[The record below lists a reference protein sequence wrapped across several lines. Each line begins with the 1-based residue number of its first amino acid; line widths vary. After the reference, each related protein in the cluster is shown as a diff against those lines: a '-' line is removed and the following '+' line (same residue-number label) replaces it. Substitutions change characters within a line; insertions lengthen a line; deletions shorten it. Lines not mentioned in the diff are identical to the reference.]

1 MKQIFLRFCAVFVLV
16 FGLFSVSLV
25 AHATTPTLSVSATGS
40 GDSVTVSVYGDPNAS
55 VTLYQQN
62 QGYNY
67 NTQTQYLG
75 TTNSSGYLSTTVN
88 TNNYGITSGSSVYVV
103 VNNQTSSSVVWPY
116 NYNNYNNYNYG
127 NYYGS
132 LSLSQTNVSVNVGQS
147 VNVTI
152 NGGSAPYTMYPTGT
166 NIFQA
171 VIGGNNLQIVGLSNG
186 SGSVNV
192 CSSGG
197 TGSGCVVLSVTVNSS
212 YYGGTNYYNP
222 PVYNNQAITF
232 SQNNPSLYIGQSM
245 TISVSGGNISG
256 YYYGGNYYV
265 GHNSNSSVLSAN
277 MSGSTLTLQGL
288 ANGNTAVVVCT
299 SSTNCSALNITVGS
313 TGYVN
318 PNNNFG
324 NWISCAGEN
333 QYCSFSGTRNVQY
346 GANGVYVY
354 RTFTNGVNCS
364 NAVFGDP
371 IFGVAK
377 RCSISGY

>member
-16 FGLFSVSLV
+16 FGLFSASLV
-25 AHATTPTLSVSATGS
+25 AQAMTPTLSVSATGS
-40 GDSVTVSVYGDPNAS
+40 GDSVTVTVYGDPNAS

-88 TNNYGITSGSSVYVV
+88 TNNYGITSGSSVYVM
-103 VNNQTSSSVVWPY
+103 VNNQISSSVVWPY
-116 NYNNYNNYNYG
+116 SYNNYNNYNYG
-127 NYYGS
+127 GYYYGS

-147 VNVTI
+147 VDVTI
-152 NGGSAPYTMYPTGT
+152 SGGNAPYTMYTTGV

-171 VIGGNNLQIVGLSNG
+171 VISGNKLQVVGLSNG
-186 SGSVNV
+186 SGSINV

-197 TGSGCVVLSVTVNSS
+197 TGSGCVVLSVTVNSTN
-212 YYGGTNYYNP
+212 YYGGTNYYAP
-222 PVYNNQAITF
+222 PVYNNNPTITF
-232 SQNNPSLYIGQSM
+232 SQNNPTLSIGQSM
-245 TISVSGGNISG
+245 TISVSGGNVSG

-277 MSGSTLTLQGL
+277 MNGSTLTLQGL
-288 ANGNTAVVVCT
+288 ANGNTAVVVCA

-324 NWISCAGEN
+324 NWIS
-333 QYCSFSGTRNVQY
+333 
-346 GANGVYVY
+346 
-354 RTFTNGVNCS
+354 
-364 NAVFGDP
+364 
-371 IFGVAK
+371 
-377 RCSISGY
+377 

>member
-1 MKQIFLRFCAVFVLV
+1 MKQIFLRFCVGFVLV
-16 FGLFSVSLV
+16 LGLFLVSQSAL
-25 AHATTPTLSVSATGS
+25 AMTPTLSVSATGS
-40 GDSVTVSVYGDPNAS
+40 SDSVTVTVYGDPNAS

-67 NTQTQYLG
+67 NTQTQYPG

-88 TNNYGITSGSSVYVV
+88 TNNYGITSGSSVYVM
-103 VNNQTSSSVVWPY
+103 VNNQISSSVVWPY
-116 NYNNYNNYNYG
+116 NSYSNYNYG
-127 NYYGS
+127 NCYGS

-147 VNVTI
+147 VDVTI
-152 NGGSAPYTMYPTGT
+152 NGGNAPYTMYPVGA

-171 VIGGNNLQIVGLSNG
+171 VIGGNRLQIVGLNNG

-197 TGSGCVVLSVTVNSS
+197 VGSGCVVLSVTVNSS

-232 SQNNPSLYIGQSM
+232 SQNNPALSVGQSM
-245 TISVSGGNISG
+245 SISISGGNVSG
-256 YYYGGNYYV
+256 YYYINNYYI
-265 GHNSNSSVLSAN
+265 GHNSNSSVLSASVN
-277 MSGSTLTLQGL
+277 GNTLNLQGL
-288 ANGNTAVVVCT
+288 ANGNTAVVVCS
-299 SSTNCSALNITVGS
+299 SSTNCSAINITVGGS
-313 TGYVN
+313 VSPADNWT
-318 PNNNFG
+318 FCG
-324 NWISCAGEN
+324 NEN
-333 QYCSFSGTRNVQY
+333 QFCSFSGTRNVRY

-354 RTFTNGVNCS
+354 RTLTNGVNCS

-371 IFGVAK
+371 VFGVAK